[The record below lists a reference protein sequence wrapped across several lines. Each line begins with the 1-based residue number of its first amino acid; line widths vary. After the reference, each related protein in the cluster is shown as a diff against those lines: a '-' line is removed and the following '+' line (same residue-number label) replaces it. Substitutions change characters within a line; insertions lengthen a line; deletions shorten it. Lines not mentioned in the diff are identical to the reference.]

1 MDFSPRALALIVLGG
16 VAAFGVVASRQPAAT
31 SHAPAP
37 GSARYE
43 LNAGGPSGTLEL
55 TPPLRDAGLTFAPQ
69 VAAGDRQLVLRAI
82 ADARPEARR
91 FLELVDG
98 LVDVSV
104 GQPGEGSAGRTW
116 VGGTRYPM
124 MLDLHGAWQHNA
136 QRGVD
141 RLVLHELG
149 HVIDDALL
157 SDRFMAPLVAA
168 VPIGWGCEQGVTGSC
183 ASPQER
189 FAESFAKWATGDI
202 GIDVLLGYSIP
213 PPSPSL
219 EAWGRPLAAWNG

>member
-1 MDFSPRALALIVLGG
+1 MEFSPRALALIVLGG
-16 VAAFGVVASRQPAAT
+16 LAAFGLVVRSQPAAPRP
-31 SHAPAP
+31 PAP

-43 LNAGGPSGTLEL
+43 LKAGGPSGSLRL
-55 TPPLRDAGLTFAPQ
+55 TPELRDAGLSFSPQ
-69 VAAGDRQLVLRAI
+69 VSAGDRQLVLSAI

-91 FLELVDG
+91 LIALVDG

-104 GQPGEGSAGRTW
+104 GEPGEGAAGRTW
-116 VGGTRYPM
+116 VGGPRYPM
-124 MLDLHGAWQHNA
+124 LLDLHGAWQRAA

-149 HVIDDALL
+149 HVVDDALL
-157 SDRFMAPLVAA
+157 TDAFVAPLVAA
-168 VPIGWGCEQGVTGSC
+168 VPKGWGCDDGVTGSC
-183 ASPQER
+183 AAPQER
-189 FAESFAKWATGDI
+189 FAESFAKWATGDV
-202 GIDVLLGYSIP
+202 GIDVLIGYSIP